1 MSGVGG
7 GGGGQRG
14 ASAID
19 VGMASPRAE
28 HRCELCGVALL
39 SAAQLDEHLAGRR
52 HAAAVRDAGLSPSA
66 LQARAEDELVALVL
80 GDSAESGCD
89 TRATVRTFVAG
100 RGKPPREPEPEP
112 EPEPKP
118 QPQPKPI
125 PGQLMPAASKGG
137 AADDLPGRVLL

>member
-1 MSGVGG
+1 
-7 GGGGQRG
+7 
-14 ASAID
+14 
-19 VGMASPRAE
+19 MASPRAE

-100 RGKPPREPEPEP
+100 QDHAGSGKPPREPEPEP
-112 EPEPKP
+112 EPEPQAEP
-118 QPQPKPI
+118 N
-125 PGQLMPAASKGG
+125 PGQLEPCLATMPAASQGG

>member
-1 MSGVGG
+1 
-7 GGGGQRG
+7 
-14 ASAID
+14 
-19 VGMASPRAE
+19 MASPRAE

-89 TRATVRTFVAG
+89 TRATVRAFVAG
-100 RGKPPREPEPEP
+100 RGSRPARLYPSPSRSQSPR
-112 EPEPKP
+112 PKP
-118 QPQPKPI
+118 TAY
-125 PGQLMPAASKGG
+125 GQ
-137 AADDLPGRVLL
+137 RVACSSSGSWHGSWMMGSPSHLSYARTSDYRPF

>member
-1 MSGVGG
+1 
-7 GGGGQRG
+7 
-14 ASAID
+14 
-19 VGMASPRAE
+19 MASPRAE

-80 GDSAESGCD
+80 GDSAESGCG

-100 RGKPPREPEPEP
+100 SGKPPREPEPEP
-112 EPEPKP
+112 EPEPQAEP
-118 QPQPKPI
+118 N
-125 PGQLMPAASKGG
+125 PGQLEPCLATMPAASQVG

>member
-1 MSGVGG
+1 
-7 GGGGQRG
+7 
-14 ASAID
+14 
-19 VGMASPRAE
+19 MASPRAE

-89 TRATVRTFVAG
+89 TRATVRTFVGSFRSKVAPSKLPPLERSPGG
-100 RGKPPREPEPEP
+100 RARSCGASC
-112 EPEPKP
+112 
-118 QPQPKPI
+118 
-125 PGQLMPAASKGG
+125 AASGG
-137 AADDLPGRVLL
+137 WSARSGG